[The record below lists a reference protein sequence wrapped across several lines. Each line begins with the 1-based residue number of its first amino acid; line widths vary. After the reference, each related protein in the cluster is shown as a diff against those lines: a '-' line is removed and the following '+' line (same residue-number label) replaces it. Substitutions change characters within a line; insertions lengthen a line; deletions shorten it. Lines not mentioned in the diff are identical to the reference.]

1 MRLKGWWGV
10 EVSKWLGEEV
20 LRLYWGT
27 AWGKRGG
34 GGGMKLRGVGGGGGG
49 FGDGGGGIRGGGG
62 TRGGWRWWRCL
73 LGGRKG

>member
-10 EVSKWLGEEV
+10 EVSGWVRRFFACIGEQPGGRE
-20 LRLYWGT
+20 
-27 AWGKRGG
+27 G

-49 FGDGGGGIRGGGG
+49 FGDGGGGIQGGGG